1 MPRGEAI
8 RQTCVMSDRIE
19 IPTADGA
26 MPALRLLPEAGSGP
40 GMVLFQ
46 EIFGVSD
53 YIKIRAADLAALGYV
68 VIVPEIYWRLDDSEI
83 DESSDDMLE
92 RAMGLMSQLDW
103 PTTVGDGVAAVLA
116 ARKDEHV
123 DGGVGVFGFCFGGG
137 LAFNV
142 AASTDVDVLVSYYG
156 SAIPGLLEL
165 AGDVTAPSLHHFGT
179 ADDYIPMDVVE
190 QIRAAVSRDGV
201 RFETYDGAGHAFD
214 NPLPMFHHAAASEA
228 AWRHTLD
235 FLAANF
241 PADGSGARP

>member
-1 MPRGEAI
+1 MTLVA
-8 RQTCVMSDRIE
+8 DRID
-19 IPTADGA
+19 IPTADGP
-26 MPALRLLPEAGSGP
+26 MPAFRFLPEAGTGP
-40 GMVLFQ
+40 GIVLFQ

-83 DESSDDMLE
+83 DESSDGMLQQ
-92 RAMGLMSQLDW
+92 AMGLMSQLDW
-103 PTTVGDGVAAVLA
+103 PTTVGDGVASVAA
-116 ARKDEHV
+116 ARTDEHV

-156 SAIPGLLEL
+156 SALPNLLDL

-179 ADDYIPMDVVE
+179 ADDYLPMDVVE
-190 QIRAAVSRDGV
+190 RIRAAVSRDGV
-201 RFETYDGAGHAFD
+201 RLETYDGAGHAFD
-214 NPLPMFHHAAASEA
+214 NPLPMFHHAAASTA

-235 FLAANF
+235 FLATNF
-241 PADGSGARP
+241 PAKP